1 MAKAQKYFIN
11 FYTQQGEFCTV
22 RFLFEGWTGDSQE
35 LLPSTRP
42 FVLSEFNQD
51 EDLFKP
57 IRPQLATIEFIG
69 SSFLGGMDQFLA
81 NSDTDVE
88 VRFNFGSFTDYW
100 VGYLLQDNFQETW
113 QDTNHIVRL
122 TASEGIGLLEF
133 EDFGNNG
140 VEVVGRVKFYD
151 AIKYCLQKTPIG
163 FTGTRIV
170 NNLFHDSMNDTGTN
184 IPLDQCY
191 LDARSFQIEARKFDN
206 KKVALEKINSAFSQ
220 TIFQYFGQW
229 FIYRPDEVYTPL
241 ASNIRMVQEGSPRV
255 ETNTRFDVSVGVSQE
270 IKPISFGMIR
280 FINRRTKTDI
290 NNFKYE
296 LFNEV
301 VENES
306 FTRGNIRLRGKIIVD
321 KVLDSWTYQTGT
333 FQTPTTPTGT
343 YGIHEE
349 YNSGI
354 LRNSY
359 AYFDITNTT
368 GAFWIKSTDF
378 NVFNGQKLDLQFEVQ
393 YNPYLGNFPTGKKT
407 TYPCWVFLNGIVKN
421 YQLLNTGKWVEVA
434 TSYPYVAPSGS
445 QSAIALE
452 YDSDKEPIAGE
463 WNTISLVTDTI
474 PDEGSITIYFY
485 AQGQVGMIGNDFRI
499 KNFVCK
505 VLNAWDVDTDRRN
518 IIGQKIYY
526 EKTADLRKNSEYD
539 IYFGDN
545 FSSCHKGTI
554 YQSDGVTIADRDWYR
569 KRFPTESHGFRKLSL
584 ISRWENNRYN
594 RNKIDAT
601 FFGLTY
607 SSGTKPIGLMNTI
620 KFVNDDPNKIYSI
633 LNLRE
638 IDFAASTWSATLLE
652 TYDSGKDYTT
662 PATNNFSASVINGTY
677 TSIIYIPYSITSAA
691 DMEISPSYIFS
702 YAGDDTITV
711 NIAWS
716 VAGNITGTT
725 SFPTTVTFDLQRN
738 GLTIGTQTVTV
749 DNNPEIFN
757 ATTTTTGVVLSYSDN
772 FAVVMSSNVT
782 NIQLTGGT
790 ISFTYVDAVPFIYD
804 PYTEEYLSN

>member
-11 FYTQQGEFCTV
+11 FYTQQGQLCTV

-35 LLPSTRP
+35 LLPSDRP
-42 FVLSEFNQD
+42 FVLSEFNND
-51 EDLFKP
+51 ENLFKP

-69 SSFLGGMDQFLA
+69 SSVLGGMDAFLA

-100 VGYLLQDNFQETW
+100 IGYLLQENFQEIW
-113 QDTNHIVRL
+113 QDTNHVVRL
-122 TASEGIGLLEF
+122 TASEGIGLLEYEQF
-133 EDFGNNG
+133 NNNG
-140 VEVVGRVKFYD
+140 VEVVGRTTFYN
-151 AIKYCLQKTPIG
+151 AIKYCMQPTPIG

-170 NNLFHDSMNDTGTN
+170 NNLFHHSMTDTGTN

-191 LDARSFQIEARKFDN
+191 LDARSFQVEARTFDT
-206 KKVALEKINSAFSQ
+206 KKIALEKINEAFGQ
-220 TIFQYFGQW
+220 TIFQYYGQW
-229 FIYRPDEVYTPL
+229 FIYRPDEAYTPL

-255 ETNTRFDVSVGVSQE
+255 QTDTRFDVNVGVSQE
-270 IKPISFGMIR
+270 IKPVSSEMIR
-280 FINRRTKTDI
+280 FINRRTKRDI
-290 NNFKYE
+290 NRFKYE

-306 FTRGNIRLRGKIIVD
+306 FTRGNVVSRNQVSVL
-321 KVLDSWTYQTGT
+321 KVLDSWIYQTGT

-343 YGIHEE
+343 YGIVEQ

-354 LRNSY
+354 LRTSY
-359 AYFDITNTT
+359 AYFSIPSTT

-378 NVFNGQKLDLQFEVQ
+378 DVYNGQKLDIQFEVQ
-393 YNPYLGNFPTGKKT
+393 YDPFLNNFPTGKKT
-407 TYPCWVFLNGIVKN
+407 TYPCWVYLNGVINN
-421 YQLLNTGKWVEVA
+421 YQLLNTGKWVQVA
-434 TSYPYVAPSGS
+434 TSYPYVAPSGD

-463 WNTISLVTDTI
+463 WNTISLVTDNI
-474 PDEGSITIYFY
+474 PDQGSITIYFY
-485 AQGQVGMIGNDFRI
+485 AQGQVGMIGNEFRI

-505 VLNAWDVDTDRRN
+505 VLNGWDVDTDRRN

-526 EKTADLRKNSEYD
+526 QKTTDLRRNTEYE

-554 YQSDGVTIADRDWYR
+554 YQSDAVTIADRNWYR
-569 KRFPTESHGFRKLSL
+569 KRFPTESHGFRKQSL
-584 ISRWENNRYN
+584 IARWENNRFN

-638 IDFAASTWSATLLE
+638 IDFAASIWSATLLE

-677 TSIIYIPYSITSAA
+677 TTLTYVPYSITSAA
-691 DMEISPSYIFS
+691 DVIISPTYVFA

-716 VAGNITGTT
+716 VAGSITGTT
-725 SFPTTVTFDLQRN
+725 SFPTTVSFYLQKN
-738 GLTIGTQTVTV
+738 GTTIATVNVTV
-749 DNNPEIFN
+749 DSNPEIFN
-757 ATTTTTGVVLSYSDN
+757 ATTTTSGVVLSYNDT
-772 FAVVMSSNVT
+772 FAVAVSSNLT
-782 NIQLTGGT
+782 NVQLTGGT
-790 ISFTYVDAVPFIYD
+790 ISFSYVDAVPFLYD
-804 PYTEEYLSN
+804 PYIEEYISN

>member
-11 FYTQQGEFCTV
+11 FYTQQGELCTV
-22 RFLFEGWTGDSQE
+22 RFFFEGWTGDSVP
-35 LLPSTRP
+35 LTPSNKP

-69 SSFLGGMDQFLA
+69 DPIYNMDMFYS
-81 NSDTDVE
+81 NSDTDIE
-88 VRFNFGSFTDYW
+88 VRFDFGSFTNYW
-100 VGYLLQDNFQETW
+100 IGYLLQDNFQEIW
-113 QDTNHIVRL
+113 QDTAHIVRL
-122 TASEGIGLLEF
+122 TASEGIGLLDYEEF
-133 EDFGNNG
+133 SNNK
-140 VEVVGRVKFYD
+140 VEVVGRLTFYN
-151 AIKYCLQKTPIG
+151 AIKYCLQPTPIG
-163 FTGTRIV
+163 FVGTRIV

-191 LDARSFQIEARKFDN
+191 LDARSFQIEARTFEN

-220 TIFQYFGQW
+220 TIFQYKGEW
-229 FIYRPDEVYTPL
+229 FIFRPDEIYTPI
-241 ASNIRMVQEGSPRV
+241 ANNIRMIEGSSPRV
-255 ETNTRFDVSVGVSQE
+255 EVNTRFDINVGVNQE
-270 IKPISFGMIR
+270 VKPVVAPMIR
-280 FINRRTKTDI
+280 FIQRRTKTDS
-290 NNFKYE
+290 NRFKYE
-296 LFNEV
+296 IFNEV

-306 FTRGNIRLRGKIIVD
+306 FTRGNIRLRGKIVVD

-333 FQTPTTPTGT
+333 FQTPTTPTGN

-354 LRNSY
+354 LRTSY
-359 AYFDITNTT
+359 AYFSITNTT
-368 GAFWIKSTDF
+368 GAFWIKSSDF
-378 NVFNGQKLDLQFEVQ
+378 NVFNGQRLDIQFEVQ
-393 YNPYLGNFPTGKKT
+393 YNPYLNNFPTGKKT
-407 TYPCWVFLNGIVKN
+407 TYPCWVYLNGVAAN
-421 YQLLNTGKWVEVA
+421 YQLLNTGKWVQVA
-434 TSYPYVAPSGS
+434 TSYPYVAPSGD

-452 YDSDKEPIAGE
+452 YDSDKEPKAGE
-463 WNTISLVTDTI
+463 WNTISLNTDVI
-474 PDEGSITIYFY
+474 PDEGTITIYFY
-485 AQGQVGMIGNDFRI
+485 AQGQVGMIGNEFRI

-505 VLNAWDVDTDRRN
+505 VLNGWDVDTDRRN
-518 IIGQKIYY
+518 IIGQKLYY
-526 EKTADLRKNSEYD
+526 EKTTDLRKNSDYE

-584 ISRWENNRYN
+584 ISRWEHNRFN

-607 SSGTKPIGLMNTI
+607 AGGTQPIGLMNTI

-638 IDFAASTWSATLLE
+638 IDFAASQWTATLIE
-652 TYDSGKDYTT
+652 TYETGKDYTT

-677 TSIIYIPYSITSAA
+677 TSFTYVPYSITSAA
-691 DMEISPSYIFS
+691 DMEISPSYIFA

-711 NIAWS
+711 NIAWN

-725 SFPTTVTFDLQRN
+725 SFPTTVTFELQKN
-738 GLTIGTQTVTV
+738 GTTIATQTVTV

-757 ATTTTTGVVLSYSDN
+757 ATTTTSGVVLSYSDN
-772 FAVVMSSNVT
+772 FAVVISSNVT

-790 ISFTYVDAVPFIYD
+790 ISFSYVDAVPFIYD